1 MKDEQDFEG
10 IERKSTAADQS
21 ARKSRFLRPVDTSDA
36 LKHLLW
42 QEFSL
47 SRMIAGWI
55 TADPVYEHKLQLG
68 RHAYLHNRNVKFL
81 RERIVELPGGLND
94 NEWIPL
100 HTQEGF
106 ERLFTAPSAE
116 TFYISYLYAL
126 KKLHEQ
132 YDDLLLKLDP
142 VLNAP
147 TVDQLK
153 LVFVEKEAEKEWVMR
168 QTMFADGDSEELTL
182 QAQEWENYI
191 AGVWSVF
198 AAKPCGQEE
207 VAGLPW
213 PVHPVTEAAGP
224 MPTEAKLEDKF
235 ERFTFKRG
243 QTAYTDPEMS
253 VLLDSV
259 KQMIYIYATEFTAG
273 ESLACV
279 YYSVEQM
286 PLAFY
291 FDLARHMWDEFR
303 HSRMGMRRLEQM
315 GYTTDQFKWPTG
327 PGLQLAKG
335 HFTEMY
341 SSLTMIGEACGFKKK
356 RKSAEAFWKF
366 GDVISAVTVE
376 FDLNDERSHIDFGT
390 KWGPELYKREGIIV
404 THREMAEQARLRRL
418 NEFDAVS
425 PEEKEKLARNFPV
438 FCSLHTSELNYD
450 KY

>member
-1 MKDEQDFEG
+1 MKDDKDFDGLE
-10 IERKSTAADQS
+10 KKVSFADQYTL
-21 ARKSRFLRPVDTSDA
+21 RGRFMRPVDTSA
-36 LKHLLW
+36 ILKHLMW

-47 SRMIAGWI
+47 SRIIAGWI
-55 TADPVYEHKLQLG
+55 IAIPTYDQKLQLG

-94 NEWIPL
+94 NEWIPSYVR
-100 HTQEGF
+100 EAF
-106 ERLFTAPSAE
+106 DRLFTASSPNA
-116 TFYISYLYAL
+116 FFISYLFVL
-126 KKLHEQ
+126 KRLHEQ
-132 YDDLLLKLDP
+132 YDELLLKLDP

-147 TVDQLK
+147 TVDQIK
-153 LVFVEKEAEKEWVMR
+153 LNLVERDTELNWVVNQTFFTDAE
-168 QTMFADGDSEELTL
+168 SEELAL
-182 QAQEWENYI
+182 QAQNWEKY
-191 AGVWSVF
+191 AVRVWSVF
-198 AAKPCGQEE
+198 AGFNNHDMSSEI
-207 VAGLPW
+207 PW
-213 PVHPVTEAAGP
+213 PIHPVQEAAGP
-224 MPTEAKLEDKF
+224 MPEEARLEDKF
-235 ERFTFKRG
+235 QRFEVKRG

-253 VLLDSV
+253 VLSDSV

-303 HSRMGMRRLEQM
+303 HSRMGMRRLEQL
-315 GYTTDQFKWPTG
+315 GYTIDQFKWPTG
-327 PGLQLAKG
+327 PGLQLAKN
-335 HFTEMY
+335 HFTEIY

-366 GDVISAVTVE
+366 GDVLSAITVE
-376 FDLNDERSHIDFGT
+376 FDLSDERSHVDFGT

-404 THREMAEQARLRRL
+404 THQEMAEQARLRRL

-425 PEEKEKLARNFPV
+425 PEDKEKLAKNFPA
-438 FCSLHTSELNYD
+438 FCSLHTSELNYH